1 MYKSHKR
8 RKSFTN
14 PGKNKKSRCER
25 KKDFNKHFTD
35 YETESEIEPTH
46 FKNDDEY
53 SDDEYEKEAEVI
65 LIESSDEEV
74 ELKELELEVE
84 EEKVI
89 LVESSDEEEELE
101 EDNDILCL
109 KVILS
114 YDTLEYIK
122 EKGKNEKLLED
133 IEENMGFN
141 SYDMRNSYFE
151 IEEIAE
157 KLYGEKCDSC
167 KLKDRNLKYIV
178 YIGKNKYYVGTHCIL
193 RYEFIK
199 GVFDILKNDNITL
212 RDIKFQIKTF
222 DKTIGWIERKI
233 KSFYCDNGDVDV
245 DDDDSE

>member
-35 YETESEIEPTH
+35 YETESEIEPTP
-46 FKNDDEY
+46 FENDDEY
-53 SDDEYEKEAEVI
+53 SDEEEEDEVI

-74 ELKELELEVE
+74 EELELEE
-84 EEKVI
+84 VI
-89 LVESSDEEEELE
+89 LVESSDEEEQD
-101 EDNDILCL
+101 EDNDILYL

-114 YDTLEYIK
+114 HDTLDYIK
-122 EKGKNEKLLED
+122 EKVKNETLLED

-141 SYDMRNSYFE
+141 SSDMKNSYFE
-151 IEEIAE
+151 IEEIGE

-222 DKTIGWIERKI
+222 DKTIGRIERKI
-233 KSFYCDNGDVDV
+233 KSFYRGNDYDYDN
-245 DDDDSE
+245 

>member
-8 RKSFTN
+8 RNSFTN
-14 PGKNKKSRCER
+14 PRKNKKRRCKT
-25 KKDFNKHFTD
+25 KKDYNEHFTD
-35 YETESEIEPTH
+35 YETESEIEPTP
-46 FKNDDEY
+46 FENDDEY
-53 SDDEYEKEAEVI
+53 FEDEYEKEAEEI
-65 LIESSDEEV
+65 LIESSDEE
-74 ELKELELEVE
+74 
-84 EEKVI
+84 EK
-89 LVESSDEEEELE
+89 EEEELE

-114 YDTLEYIK
+114 NDTLEYIK

-151 IEEIAE
+151 IEEIGE

-222 DKTIGWIERKI
+222 DKTIGRIERKI
-233 KSFYCDNGDVDV
+233 KSFYSGKGNKWQ
-245 DDDDSE
+245 

>member
-35 YETESEIEPTH
+35 YETESEIEPTP
-46 FKNDDEY
+46 FENDDEY
-53 SDDEYEKEAEVI
+53 SDEEEEDEVI

-74 ELKELELEVE
+74 EELELEE
-84 EEKVI
+84 VI
-89 LVESSDEEEELE
+89 LVESSDEEEQD
-101 EDNDILCL
+101 EDNDILYL

-114 YDTLEYIK
+114 HDTLDYIK
-122 EKGKNEKLLED
+122 EKVKNETLLED

-141 SYDMRNSYFE
+141 SSDMKNSYFE
-151 IEEIAE
+151 IEEIGE

-222 DKTIGWIERKI
+222 DKTIGRIERKI
-233 KSFYCDNGDVDV
+233 KSFYRGNCDNGDDG
-245 DDDDSE
+245 DNGDNGDNSDSE